1 MRELKNIIERAVILS
16 SEAHIE
22 PEDIVLPPA
31 ARSEV
36 PSNVFFGVALG
47 QNGAPPPVDQV
58 ERAYVQ
64 RVLEHM
70 NGRRGAAAEV
80 LGISY
85 PTFLRRL
92 RELGI
97 DRDT

>member
-1 MRELKNIIERAVILS
+1 
-16 SEAHIE
+16 
-22 PEDIVLPPA
+22 
-31 ARSEV
+31 
-36 PSNVFFGVALG
+36 VFFGVPLPAD
-47 QNGAPPPVDQV
+47 GAPPPVDQV

-97 DRDT
+97 DREA